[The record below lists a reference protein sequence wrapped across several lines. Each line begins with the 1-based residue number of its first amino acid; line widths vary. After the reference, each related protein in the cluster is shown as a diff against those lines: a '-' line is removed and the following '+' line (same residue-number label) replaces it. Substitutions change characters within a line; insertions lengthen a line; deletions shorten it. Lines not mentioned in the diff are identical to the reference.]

1 MKGLAYTSTLV
12 FGLLFLV
19 PTLTTNIHAGTFTC
33 SLSEGRC
40 ALTQVNNCR
49 DSFSLLQQSC
59 NGFFVEECQT
69 PAIINCVD
77 GSLSCSGNDCTD
89 PNDFCGEDLEACC
102 PGSIPCHIPGQ
113 VCTKSP
119 PFICV
124 DTPDHVCNAP
134 NPGSLGQKCCAGTCT
149 SPLKCDEYLS
159 ICLPD
164 PNAAQVVPSIR
175 GSCGSE
181 SLDTAIGCI
190 NIGSA
195 EKLADDFTN
204 WVIGFAGGLG
214 FLMIVWGGYLFMASR
229 GDPSRVQK
237 GKDIITSA
245 LSGIFLLI
253 FSAFIVELVGVEI
266 LNIFQ

>member
-1 MKGLAYTSTLV
+1 
-12 FGLLFLV
+12 
-19 PTLTTNIHAGTFTC
+19 
-33 SLSEGRC
+33 
-40 ALTQVNNCR
+40 
-49 DSFSLLQQSC
+49 LQQSC

-102 PGSIPCHIPGQ
+102 PGSIPCHEPDQ
-113 VCTKSP
+113 ACTNSP

-124 DTPDHVCNAP
+124 NKGTEDCTAP
-134 NPGSLGQKCCAGTCT
+134 PNGALGQPCCPGTCQA
-149 SPLKCDEYLS
+149 PLECNPFLPLCAPKPNS
-159 ICLPD
+159 IVKDNL
-164 PNAAQVVPSIR
+164 R
-175 GSCGSE
+175 GDCSFE

-214 FLMIVWGGYLFMASR
+214 FLMIVWGGYLFMTSR
-229 GDPSRVQK
+229 GDPGIVQK

-245 LSGIFLLI
+245 LSGIFFLI
-253 FSAFIVELVGVEI
+253 FSAFIVELIGVEI